1 MSLRRNFRGCR
12 SPHGLV
18 VAVVDV
24 RLSWW
29 LVWETAVVTAVKR
42 RHDLRGRNGW
52 SRWLYPPATGQNS
65 GQCARWTDL
74 CGGRSE
80 GLWDLRFLLSFFY
93 LFFFFLE
100 KTLIEGRDIRFLR
113 VYLCY
118 WISVQAL
125 CARRCFFYLNVLKSF
140 KTWTF
145 KGIFISYIWISF
157 RFHLNFSLLKILF
170 SIRYTKYLFFQILDL
185 TKFLHSKQAWLH
197 FCTSFINNKVMQ

>member
-1 MSLRRNFRGCR
+1 MSGWAGGSFEKPLSLLLWRDVTTWGGGTGGAGGCILR
-12 SPHGLV
+12 
-18 VAVVDV
+18 
-24 RLSWW
+24 
-29 LVWETAVVTAVKR
+29 
-42 RHDLRGRNGW
+42 
-52 SRWLYPPATGQNS
+52 PPAKTVGNVP
-65 GQCARWTDL
+65 D
-74 CGGRSE
+74 GRICVE
-80 GLWDLRFLLSFFY
+80 EEVKVYEIYVSFF
-93 LFFFFLE
+93 LFFIFFFFFLE

-157 RFHLNFSLLKILF
+157 RFHLNFLLLKILF

-197 FCTSFINNKVMQ
+197 FCTSFINNKIMQ

>member
-140 KTWTF
+140 KHERLKEF
-145 KGIFISYIWISF
+145 LFLNVKYLVDLFQISF
-157 RFHLNFSLLKILF
+157 KLFVVKNSLFYPI
-170 SIRYTKYLFFQILDL
+170 Y
-185 TKFLHSKQAWLH
+185 
-197 FCTSFINNKVMQ
+197 

>member
-93 LFFFFLE
+93 LFFFFFWKRRWSKE
-100 KTLIEGRDIRFLR
+100 EISGFWG
-113 VYLCY
+113 Y
-118 WISVQAL
+118 ISVIESL
-125 CARRCFFYLNVLKSF
+125 FRLFVHEDVSF
-140 KTWTF
+140 IWTF
-145 KGIFISYIWISF
+145 
-157 RFHLNFSLLKILF
+157 LNLLKREHLKEFLF
-170 SIRYTKYLFFQILDL
+170 LISGSLSD
-185 TKFLHSKQAWLH
+185 
-197 FCTSFINNKVMQ
+197 FI